1 MTLKN
6 ALHKLRS
13 WIRSNITQARRE
25 MENNFITDTEFP
37 YVLSVVHIHGGAQND
52 TKQHSGFPSHLNMQN
67 D

>member
-13 WIRSNITQARRE
+13 WIRSNITQTRRE

-37 YVLSVVHIHGGAQND
+37 KVLFVVHVQGGAQND
-52 TKQHSGFPSHLNMQN
+52 TKQHSGFPSHLNTLN